1 MEYASLFCQVT
12 LPFLVKG
19 PSINY
24 VSTFFKIFDPP
35 YLIWICYEAMPQTD
49 ENVENMPIIS
59 DLKVLK
65 SLFEEIYE

>member
-1 MEYASLFCQVT
+1 
-12 LPFLVKG
+12 
-19 PSINY
+19 
-24 VSTFFKIFDPP
+24 
-35 YLIWICYEAMPQTD
+35 MPQTD